1 VFLPTL
7 VVRATRVVPGAGV
20 AGAVITTPVEVVT
33 GAIGAVTFPLTGDAA
48 PPRLNVVGSV
58 GRGLVL
64 VFDADVVPVGL
75 VTGGNTGMGLASTPS
90 PFGRVTPVAG
100 GRG

>member
-1 VFLPTL
+1 MCQPELVADEVGAVLPTPAE
-7 VVRATRVVPGAGV
+7 VG
-20 AGAVITTPVEVVT
+20 VVT
-33 GAIGAVTFPLTGDAA
+33 GATGAVTVALSGAAA
-48 PPRLNVVGSV
+48 PPRLPAVGSV
-58 GRGLVL
+58 GTGLVV

-90 PFGRVTPVAG
+90 PFVRVTPVEG